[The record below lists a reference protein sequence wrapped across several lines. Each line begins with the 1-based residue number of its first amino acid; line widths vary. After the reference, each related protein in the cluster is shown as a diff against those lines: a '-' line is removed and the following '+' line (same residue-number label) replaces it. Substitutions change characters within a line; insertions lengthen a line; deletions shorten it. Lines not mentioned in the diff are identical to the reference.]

1 MDRLPEGWKVK
12 PLRHMTDYR
21 ISSVDKRVKGD
32 EFPVRLCNYTDV
44 YHNEFIRPDMDF
56 MYATATKTEID
67 RYRLLNNDVVIT
79 KDSESW
85 DDIGV
90 PALAVDTFSDLVCG
104 YHLALLH
111 PQDHTIIGPFLFRC
125 LQTRPVQMQLEL
137 AATGVTRFGLSK
149 FSIGTLLLPVP
160 PLEVQRSIVMYI
172 DQETA
177 KLDSIISTQE
187 GLLELLAEKH
197 HALITNAVTRGLD
210 HDVNL
215 RNSGASW
222 LGNIPAHWQLWK
234 LGHTATVG
242 NGSTPSRGNAAYWTE
257 NGTPWLNSSVV
268 NQDEVET
275 AEQFVTPVAIQ
286 DCHLPLVS
294 KGSVLLAITGQGKTR
309 GRAVAL
315 SIDATVSQH
324 LVYITPKSSLLNTWF
339 LRWTLLA
346 AYEFLRSISDDTGGT
361 KGALT
366 CEDISSLNVP
376 VPPMHEQQA
385 IVAQIA
391 ARFDISRELQG
402 AAERMLTLLRERRS
416 ALINAVVMGQ
426 IDIEIST

>member
-1 MDRLPEGWKVK
+1 MRLTDWMDRLPEGWKVK

-67 RYRLLNNDVVIT
+67 QYRLLNNDVVIT

-111 PQDHTIIGPFLFRC
+111 PRDHTILGPFLFRC

-172 DQETA
+172 DRETA

-197 HALITNAVTRGLD
+197 HALITNAVGPSRKRGMKGCWHRLGHYVTRMPRASKLRGL
-210 HDVNL
+210 VN
-215 RNSGASW
+215 
-222 LGNIPAHWQLWK
+222 
-234 LGHTATVG
+234 
-242 NGSTPSRGNAAYWTE
+242 
-257 NGTPWLNSSVV
+257 PW
-268 NQDEVET
+268 
-275 AEQFVTPVAIQ
+275 
-286 DCHLPLVS
+286 
-294 KGSVLLAITGQGKTR
+294 
-309 GRAVAL
+309 AV
-315 SIDATVSQH
+315 
-324 LVYITPKSSLLNTWF
+324 
-339 LRWTLLA
+339 
-346 AYEFLRSISDDTGGT
+346 
-361 KGALT
+361 
-366 CEDISSLNVP
+366 
-376 VPPMHEQQA
+376 
-385 IVAQIA
+385 
-391 ARFDISRELQG
+391 
-402 AAERMLTLLRERRS
+402 RRS
-416 ALINAVVMGQ
+416 TWSRLLVLIWRAGRCGGSELGFHVGDMSLTARGCGCGAGDRGVGRGVLGVGGCRL
-426 IDIEIST
+426 